1 MRARIWIAVGL
12 GLLLAACGNNGGGTN
27 PPPPSGPN
35 TITGLVTD
43 IGSGARL
50 AGVQVSVVGG
60 SQNTTTDAKG
70 EFILSGLPQG
80 RVNLALSKANYAP
93 GYASAD
99 SGDSAQ
105 AVIVALKKD
114 GTPQS
119 YNPTQARTLSER
131 TEAGPYAV
139 IFQPN
144 SLDTS
149 DTNLKV
155 VITPLDP
162 TKEDAALPGD
172 LIAGGATATPLAAVT
187 FAEFSILD
195 SSRKK
200 VNLKSGSS
208 AIVELPIPPELR
220 GQYPLGAKIHCYA
233 YNPQTGRWEDF
244 VEGTVE
250 TSSVDGTTPVLRA
263 SIRHFSW
270 YGGAPAVQDQT
281 CVAVDVTSKLTGKP
295 LEGAVITARPG
306 LRSVSGK
313 DGFATITVQKGV
325 PVKFFAS
332 KTYTDTYVDDKG
344 NLVPKKGAKVI
355 EIGRV
360 EESELTPLVSG
371 PCPAGSSQRVGAMKG
386 DANSPVRIE
395 LGLAPDATYKA
406 VAILTAGQ
414 GVSVILE
421 KGFPD
426 EEGELQD
433 PEPASGAK
441 LKLSNDQG
449 QSADLSEL
457 GAGSGFYSLQG
468 TGFPIQAGRLYT
480 LSIDGD
486 GNGTIEGGG
495 STYAVGAVNWD
506 GLLNGG
512 SYSANTLEVKWSDT
526 GGGQAGY
533 NALYYCSLFKTD
545 SNPDAAS
552 YVGSQRSFQP
562 RSSLADPPV
571 PLKPGSYTVTL
582 IAFSGG
588 FTGSNSSNFTVSD
601 NITGVGVQGQFM
613 SFASADPL
621 NITLTSP

>member
-1 MRARIWIAVGL
+1 MKRKL
-12 GLLLAACGNNGGGTN
+12 GLFAVLGLILAACGGNNGGGPN

-60 SQNTTTDAKG
+60 SPNTTTDAKG

-105 AVIVALKKD
+105 AVIVALKK
-114 GTPQS
+114 GGAPQS
-119 YNPTQARTLSER
+119 YNPTQARTLYER

-172 LIAGGATATPLAAVT
+172 LIAGGATPLAAVT

-195 SSRKK
+195 SSGKK

-270 YGGAPAVQDQT
+270 YGGAPQVQDQT

-325 PVKFFAS
+325 PVKFFAT

-360 EESELTPLVSG
+360 EESELTPLVMG
-371 PCPAGSSQRVGAMKG
+371 PCQSSSSQRVGAMKG
-386 DANSPVRIE
+386 EQGNPVRIQ

-406 VAILTAGQ
+406 FAMLTAGQ
-414 GVSVILE
+414 GVLVTLE

-449 QSADLSEL
+449 QSADLSEV
-457 GAGSGFYSLQG
+457 GAGSGLYSLQG
-468 TGFPIQAGRLYT
+468 GSFPIQAGRLYT

-486 GNGTIEGGG
+486 GNGTLDGSG
-495 STYAVGAVNWD
+495 STYAVGTVAWD
-506 GLLNGG
+506 GLANGG
-512 SYSANTLEVKWSDT
+512 SYSASTLEVKWTDS
-526 GGGQAGY
+526 GGGQTGY
-533 NALYYCSLFKTD
+533 NALYYCNFFKTD
-545 SNPDAAS
+545 PDPDMAS

-571 PLKPGSYTVTL
+571 PLKPGSYAVTL
-582 IAFSGG
+582 IAFSGA
-588 FTGSNSSNFTVSD
+588 FSGSSPSNFTISD